1 MFPGVTS
8 QVCRGGY
15 PGITIQSLHICTHAD
30 HKTFLSGISSFTRS
44 PESSLEARA
53 HHPKPRVITR
63 SLGSSLEVLA
73 HHSKPG
79 LITRSPGSSDE
90 ARAHQLKPGLISRSP
105 GSSLEAW
112 AHHSKPGLILA
123 LWKSWAISL
132 MELTIPITSFIC
144 NCFNC

>member
-1 MFPGVTS
+1 MALLWYFKGLVPWSDFPSVQGRISRYHNTIPPYLYTRRS
-8 QVCRGGY
+8 QNVSVRNFEFHSK
-15 PGITIQSLHICTHAD
+15 PGII
-30 HKTFLSGISSFTRS
+30 TRS
-44 PESSLEARA
+44 PGSSPEAQG
-53 HHPKPRVITR
+53 HHSKPRLITR
-63 SLGSSLEVLA
+63 SLGSSLE
-73 HHSKPG
+73 
-79 LITRSPGSSDE
+79 
-90 ARAHQLKPGLISRSP
+90 ARAHYSKPGLISRSP